1 MPFLIV
7 SYINDVQKCL
17 IIENKIG
24 NKLLKI

>member
-7 SYINDVQKCL
+7 SYKNDVQKCL
-17 IIENKIG
+17 IIENKTE